1 MPRRN
6 GTTTEPGGSALYE
19 VLKGIDFERRELVD
33 KTRGVGLFDLV
44 KDKAGAY
51 KCYACTLCERT
62 CPVDCIEIDYCP
74 EFEELPFDIEA
85 ERAAALATLPGESCG
100 ADAACVMGEQPAGFV
115 PEIDM
120 KLFDPVIAGIRSG
133 SGLVEALH
141 ATQDAYGY
149 LPRVALENIAE
160 ETHLPFSRVFG
171 VASFYAQF
179 RLTPVGKNV
188 INVCMGTACHVAG
201 APLVA
206 EAFSQEL
213 DIPVGATTP
222 DLLFTLQTVNCI
234 GACALAPAV
243 RVGDE
248 VTHRAHD
255 AAGCAQARHHPP
267 QEGGLTWPP
276 PADRPASR
284 RPSRPPTSPS
294 SRPAAKTRS
303 RSASAPARPATPP
316 GARP

>member
-6 GTTTEPGGSALYE
+6 GTTTEPRGSALYE

-74 EFEELPFDIEA
+74 EFEELPFDVEA
-85 ERAAALATLPGESCG
+85 ERAAALLTLPGESCG
-100 ADAACVMGEQPAGFV
+100 AGAACVMGEQPAGFV

-120 KLFDPVIAGIRSG
+120 KLFDPVIAGIRAG

-160 ETHLPFSRVFG
+160 EAHLPFSRVFG
-171 VASFYAQF
+171 VASFYA
-179 RLTPVGKNV
+179 PVP
-188 INVCMGTACHVAG
+188 AHAG
-201 APLVA
+201 
-206 EAFSQEL
+206 
-213 DIPVGATTP
+213 
-222 DLLFTLQTVNCI
+222 
-234 GACALAPAV
+234 
-243 RVGDE
+243 R
-248 VTHRAHD
+248 
-255 AAGCAQARHHPP
+255 QARHQRLHGHRLPRRRRAARSRGLRAGARHPGR
-267 QEGGLTWPP
+267 QHH
-276 PADRPASR
+276 ARPALHAA
-284 RPSRPPTSPS
+284 RPST
-294 SRPAAKTRS
+294 
-303 RSASAPARPATPP
+303 ASAPAPSPP
-316 GARP
+316 RSAWAKR

>member
-6 GTTTEPGGSALYE
+6 GTTTEPRGSALYE

-74 EFEELPFDIEA
+74 EFEELPFDVEA
-85 ERAAALATLPGESCG
+85 ERAAALLTLPGESCG
-100 ADAACVMGEQPAGFV
+100 ANAACVMGEQPAGFV

-120 KLFDPVIAGIRSG
+120 KLFDPVIAGIRAG

-149 LPRVALENIAE
+149 LPRQILEEIAGE
-160 ETHLPFSRVFG
+160 AGLPFSRVFG
-171 VASFYAQF
+171 VASFYSQF
-179 RLTPVGKNV
+179 RLQPVGKHL
-188 INVCMGTACHVAG
+188 ISVCMGTACHVAG

-206 EAFSQEL
+206 EAFAQEL
-213 DIPVGATTP
+213 DVPVGATTP
-222 DLLFTLQTVNCI
+222 DLLFTLQTVNCV
-234 GACALAPAV
+234 GACALAPVV
-243 RVGDE
+243 RLGDDETLGRMGPNEARKLVRKLRKQE
-248 VTHRAHD
+248 VTA
-255 AAGCAQARHHPP
+255 
-267 QEGGLTWPP
+267 
-276 PADRPASR
+276 
-284 RPSRPPTSPS
+284 
-294 SRPAAKTRS
+294 
-303 RSASAPARPATPP
+303 
-316 GARP
+316 